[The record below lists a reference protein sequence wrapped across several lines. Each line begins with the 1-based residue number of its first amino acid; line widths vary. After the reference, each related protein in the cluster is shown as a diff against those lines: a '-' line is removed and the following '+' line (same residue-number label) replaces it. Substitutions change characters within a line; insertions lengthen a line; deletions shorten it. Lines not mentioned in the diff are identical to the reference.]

1 MKKVKINEDGFVA
14 SPYIKDANIEVEV
27 NDELYASLMTCQIGK
42 NWKLQ
47 DGEFIIVDIL
57 EDKVIRERR
66 NIECFGVIDNRSP
79 LWFNH
84 LSEDRKQELNVWY
97 EAWLSATE
105 TKIIPEKLEWLE

>member
-1 MKKVKINEDGFVA
+1 MKKVKINQDGFVA
-14 SPYIKDANIEVEV
+14 SPYIKNANIEMEV
-27 NDELYASLMTCQIGK
+27 NDELYASLMTCQIGR

-47 DGEFIIVDIL
+47 EGEFAVVDIL

-84 LSEDRKQELNVWY
+84 LPKERKQELNAWY
-97 EAWLSATE
+97 EAWLLATE
-105 TKIIPEKLEWLE
+105 TKIIPEKPSWLE